1 MNAGQVFK
9 VVTSGLVG
17 IVGTPANLVSLIYFF
32 KHDRTTMG
40 SRLLILLNSFD
51 LLVCISAVGANVFY
65 NLGIHASNVET
76 LYMAEDIFKVLFKV
90 STLCTGFTTCLL
102 TITRSISVVKPFYE
116 INQFR
121 VATASL
127 VHATIV
133 AVMEILLLVLFETER
148 VPWDIFSKAQ
158 YIVLI
163 VELVDLI
170 VIFLLVVISNIFSVA
185 SLRKSQSIFAVNNHA
200 IAKQATITIFIL
212 STLFCSLNLAFIV
225 SLLCNSTKVSIPPT
239 VSWIAMWLAL
249 PLNSA
254 LNPLVYIWRKEPMRR
269 YLMDK
274 IKCCSG
280 SRHVEKHHTPGH
292 HPRSKTA
299 QNRTVS
305 CLDSE
310 ILSLKLA
317 ATVEKHFTLN
327 HSTLPDKH
335 RPT

>member
-1 MNAGQVFK
+1 MNTGQVFK

-17 IVGTPANLVSLIYFF
+17 IVGTPANIVSLTYFY
-32 KHDRTTMG
+32 KHDRTTATMG

-51 LLVCISAVGANVFY
+51 LLVCISAIGVNVFY
-65 NLGIHASNVET
+65 NLGIHASNIET
-76 LYMAEDIFKVLFKV
+76 LYMAEDIFKVLFRV

-102 TITRSISVVKPFYE
+102 TITRSISLVKPFYE

-148 VPWDIFSKAQ
+148 VPWDFYLKAQ

-185 SLRKSQSIFAVNNHA
+185 SLRKSQSIAVNNHA

-292 HPRSKTA
+292 HSRSKTA

-305 CLDSE
+305 YLESGTE
-310 ILSLKLA
+310 L
-317 ATVEKHFTLN
+317 
-327 HSTLPDKH
+327 
-335 RPT
+335 

>member
-1 MNAGQVFK
+1 MNTGQVFK
-9 VVTSGLVG
+9 LVTSGLVG
-17 IVGTPANLVSLIYFF
+17 IVGTPANIVSLTYFY

-51 LLVCISAVGANVFY
+51 LLVCISAIGVNVFY

-76 LYMAEDIFKVLFKV
+76 LYMAEDIFKVLFRV

-102 TITRSISVVKPFYE
+102 TITRSISLVKPFYE

-133 AVMEILLLVLFETER
+133 AVMEILLLVLAETES
-148 VPWDIFSKAQ
+148 VPWDFFSKAQ
-158 YIVLI
+158 NIVFI
-163 VELVDLI
+163 VELVDLTL
-170 VIFLLVVISNIFSVA
+170 IFLLVVISNIFSVA
-185 SLRKSQSIFAVNNHA
+185 SLRKSQSIAVNNHA

-212 STLFCSLNLAFIV
+212 STLFCSLNLAFVV

-239 VSWIAMWLAL
+239 VSWFAMWLAL

-280 SRHVEKHHTPGH
+280 SRHVEEHNTPGH
-292 HPRSKTA
+292 HSRSKTA

-305 CLDSE
+305 Y
-310 ILSLKLA
+310 
-317 ATVEKHFTLN
+317 VESGTEL
-327 HSTLPDKH
+327 
-335 RPT
+335 